1 MWKIINELIK
11 YRVFVLSN
19 DDIIAIS
26 SGGSSG
32 GCGDIPMV

>member
-19 DDIIAIS
+19 DDIIVIS